1 MRKNYFLTLLLTF
14 VLGSTFGQVVLSED
28 FSYSDGSLVGNG
40 TWVST
45 SGTAGDLLVSSGQAV
60 VQHGTPS
67 EDVEIPFTSIT
78 GSVYA
83 AFDFSVDDLG
93 SPYSGGDNEYF
104 AHLDFRARMDIV
116 PPTAGGDYTVGIS
129 SSTSAAQATWAT
141 DLTFG
146 QTYRAIIR
154 YDQDTGTAQL
164 WIDATADTDTS
175 ISGSADGAT
184 TVANFELRQSDSSV
198 NETVRVDNLMIGQTF
213 DDVDTFVAQTNPT
226 LAISSPTNGST
237 IGYTDTAA
245 VKISVGNF
253 NVAPGGTGDGF
264 IKWTLNSVAQ
274 ADKFDTND
282 IAFSSTGGTTY
293 TVYVEL
299 VDNAGNPLSTP
310 VNQTVTFTVDFPCDI
325 QIGSI
330 TTTCNAETSGV
341 DTYDVSLD
349 FTGGGTTTY
358 TLTADNGTIGG
369 DNPSMMASG
378 TITISNVSEG
388 TDIVFTVKGDVSN
401 SGCDFTRNISS
412 PTCKALPFTESFD
425 YADAAILSDQ
435 ANWEITSSS
444 SDDILVASGSL
455 DYTGLKASVGNKI
468 VFDGVGSDVATRFT
482 DVTSGTVYASFL
494 FKVTAFQTG
503 SSPDTT
509 DGGYFAIVASNN
521 SFQTRIWV
529 RPNPDTSGT
538 TYDIGFG
545 SESSNPPF
553 STSTYNL
560 NDVLL
565 IVTSYN
571 VDTREINLWINP
583 DASTFENA
591 APTATLT
598 STDGDTTPP
607 SSINSFILRQDSSN
621 ETPTI
626 EMDELRIATSWAEV
640 TPKEPTASINQN
652 EIEGFAVYP
661 NPVESKTFKLSSAS
675 ITTKTVQIF
684 NVLGKEVYSTKVNGT
699 NNDIDV
705 ASLNAG
711 IYILK
716 VLENGR
722 MASKKLI
729 IR

>member
-14 VLGSTFGQVVLSED
+14 VFGFSFGQDLVITGAIDGPLPGGTPKGIELYVVNNIADLSIYGIESTTNGAAAAGAEFTFPADAVTAGTYIYVATED
-28 FSYSDGSLVGNG
+28 TNFNQYLGVTPQYINSVVGVNGDDTIILYKNGAVEDTVGRIGEDGTGQDWDYLDGWAYRNSGAGPNATFDPTEWTFSGANALDGCDKSDD
-40 TWVST
+40 
-45 SGTAGDLLVSSGQAV
+45 SGTNGECSSV
-60 VQHGTPS
+60 FPVGT
-67 EDVEIPFTSIT
+67 
-78 GSVYA
+78 
-83 AFDFSVDDLG
+83 
-93 SPYSGGDNEYF
+93 
-104 AHLDFRARMDIV
+104 
-116 PPTAGGDYTVGIS
+116 YT
-129 SSTSAAQATWAT
+129 
-141 DLTFG
+141 
-146 QTYRAIIR
+146 
-154 YDQDTGTAQL
+154 
-164 WIDATADTDTS
+164 ATAS
-175 ISGSADGAT
+175 T
-184 TVANFELRQSDSSV
+184 T
-198 NETVRVDNLMIGQTF
+198 
-213 DDVDTFVAQTNPT
+213 PT
-226 LAISSPTNGST
+226 LAISSPSNGST
-237 IGYTDTAA
+237 IGFTDTAT
-245 VKISVGNF
+245 VKFSVNNF
-253 NVAPGGTGDGF
+253 NVASGGTGDGY

-274 ADKFDTND
+274 ADKFDTDD
-282 IAFSSTGGTTY
+282 ITFSTTAGTSY
-293 TVYVEL
+293 TVYMEL
-299 VDNAGNPLSTP
+299 VDNSGNPLSTA

-325 QIGSI
+325 QVGTI
-330 TTTCNAETSGV
+330 TTSCVTETAGV
-341 DTYDVSLD
+341 DTYNVSID
-349 FTGGGTTTY
+349 FTGGGTSTY
-358 TLTADNGTIGG
+358 TLTADNGTVGG

-378 TITISNVSEG
+378 TITISGVNEG
-388 TDIVFTVKGDVSN
+388 TNIVFTVTGDAAN
-401 SGCDFTRNISS
+401 SSCDFTRNISS

-444 SDDILVASGSL
+444 SDDILVSSGSL

-538 TYDIGFG
+538 NYDIGFG

-607 SSINSFILRQDSSN
+607 SSINSFLLRQDSSN

-684 NVLGKEVYSTKVNGT
+684 NVLGKEVYSTKVNGS

-729 IR
+729 IK

>member
-14 VLGSTFGQVVLSED
+14 VFGFSFGQDLVITGAIDGPLPGGTPKGIELYVVNNIADLSIYGIESTTNGAAAAGAEFTFPADAVTAGTYIYVATED
-28 FSYSDGSLVGNG
+28 TNFNQYLGVTPQYINSVVGVNGDDTIILYKNGAVEDTVGRIGEDGTGQDWDYLDGWAYRNSGAGPNATFDPTEWTFSGANALDGCDKSDD
-40 TWVST
+40 
-45 SGTAGDLLVSSGQAV
+45 SGTNGECSSV
-60 VQHGTPS
+60 FPVGT
-67 EDVEIPFTSIT
+67 
-78 GSVYA
+78 
-83 AFDFSVDDLG
+83 
-93 SPYSGGDNEYF
+93 
-104 AHLDFRARMDIV
+104 
-116 PPTAGGDYTVGIS
+116 YT
-129 SSTSAAQATWAT
+129 
-141 DLTFG
+141 
-146 QTYRAIIR
+146 
-154 YDQDTGTAQL
+154 
-164 WIDATADTDTS
+164 ATAS
-175 ISGSADGAT
+175 T
-184 TVANFELRQSDSSV
+184 T
-198 NETVRVDNLMIGQTF
+198 
-213 DDVDTFVAQTNPT
+213 PT
-226 LAISSPTNGST
+226 LAISSPSNGST
-237 IGYTDTAA
+237 IGFTDTAT
-245 VKISVGNF
+245 VKFSVNNF
-253 NVAPGGTGDGF
+253 NVASGGTGDGY
-264 IKWTLNSVAQ
+264 IKWTLNSVVQ
-274 ADKFDTND
+274 ADKFDTDD
-282 IAFSSTGGTTY
+282 ITFSTTAGTSY
-293 TVYVEL
+293 TVYMEL
-299 VDNAGNPLSTP
+299 VDNSGNPLSTA

-325 QIGSI
+325 QVGTI
-330 TTTCNAETSGV
+330 TTSCVTETAGV
-341 DTYDVSLD
+341 DTYNVSID
-349 FTGGGTTTY
+349 FTGGGTSTY
-358 TLTADNGTIGG
+358 TLTADNGTVGG

-378 TITISNVSEG
+378 TITISGVNEG
-388 TDIVFTVKGDVSN
+388 TNIVFTVTGDAAN
-401 SGCDFTRNISS
+401 SSCDFTRNISS

-444 SDDILVASGSL
+444 SDDILVSSGSL

-503 SSPDTT
+503 SSPDTA

-521 SFQTRIWV
+521 SFQSRIWV

-607 SSINSFILRQDSSN
+607 SSINSFMLRQDSSN

-652 EIEGFAVYP
+652 EIEVFAVYP

-699 NNDIDV
+699 NNDINV

-729 IR
+729 IK

>member
-1 MRKNYFLTLLLTF
+1 MTLLLTF
-14 VLGSTFGQVVLSED
+14 VFGFSFGQDLVITGAIDGPLPGGTPKGIELYVVNNIADLSIYGIESTTNGAAAAGAEFTFPADAVTAGTYIYVATED
-28 FSYSDGSLVGNG
+28 TNFNQYLGVTPQYINSVVGVNGDDTIILYKNGVVEDTVGRIGEDGTGQDWDYLDGWAYRNSGAGPNATFDPTEWTFSGANALDGCDKSDD
-40 TWVST
+40 
-45 SGTAGDLLVSSGQAV
+45 SGTNGECSSV
-60 VQHGTPS
+60 FPVGT
-67 EDVEIPFTSIT
+67 
-78 GSVYA
+78 
-83 AFDFSVDDLG
+83 
-93 SPYSGGDNEYF
+93 
-104 AHLDFRARMDIV
+104 
-116 PPTAGGDYTVGIS
+116 YT
-129 SSTSAAQATWAT
+129 
-141 DLTFG
+141 
-146 QTYRAIIR
+146 
-154 YDQDTGTAQL
+154 
-164 WIDATADTDTS
+164 ATAS
-175 ISGSADGAT
+175 T
-184 TVANFELRQSDSSV
+184 T
-198 NETVRVDNLMIGQTF
+198 
-213 DDVDTFVAQTNPT
+213 PT
-226 LAISSPTNGST
+226 LAISSPSNGST
-237 IGYTDTAA
+237 IGFTDTAT
-245 VKISVGNF
+245 VKFSVNNF
-253 NVAPGGTGDGF
+253 NVASGGTGDGY

-274 ADKFDTND
+274 ADKFDTDD
-282 IAFSSTGGTTY
+282 ITFSTTAGTSY
-293 TVYVEL
+293 TVYMEL
-299 VDNAGNPLSTP
+299 VDNSGNPLSTA

-325 QIGSI
+325 QVGTI
-330 TTTCNAETSGV
+330 TTSCVTETAGV
-341 DTYDVSLD
+341 DTYNVSID
-349 FTGGGTTTY
+349 FTGGGTSTY
-358 TLTADNGTIGG
+358 TLTADNGTVGG

-378 TITISNVSEG
+378 TITISGVNEG
-388 TDIVFTVKGDVSN
+388 TNIVFTVTGDAAN
-401 SGCDFTRNISS
+401 SSCDFTRNISS

-607 SSINSFILRQDSSN
+607 SSINSFMLRQDSSN

-699 NNDIDV
+699 NNDINV

-729 IR
+729 IK

>member
-14 VLGSTFGQVVLSED
+14 VFGFSFGQDLVITGAIDGPLPGGTPKGIELYVVNNIADLSIYGIESTTNGAAAAGAEFTFPADAVTAGTYIYVATED
-28 FSYSDGSLVGNG
+28 TNFNQYLGVTPQYINSVVGVNGDDTIILYKNGVVEDTVGRIGEDGTGQDWDYLDGWAYRNSGAGPNATFDPTEWTFSGANALDGCDKSDD
-40 TWVST
+40 
-45 SGTAGDLLVSSGQAV
+45 SGTNGECSSV
-60 VQHGTPS
+60 FPVGT
-67 EDVEIPFTSIT
+67 
-78 GSVYA
+78 
-83 AFDFSVDDLG
+83 
-93 SPYSGGDNEYF
+93 
-104 AHLDFRARMDIV
+104 
-116 PPTAGGDYTVGIS
+116 YT
-129 SSTSAAQATWAT
+129 
-141 DLTFG
+141 
-146 QTYRAIIR
+146 
-154 YDQDTGTAQL
+154 
-164 WIDATADTDTS
+164 ATAS
-175 ISGSADGAT
+175 T
-184 TVANFELRQSDSSV
+184 T
-198 NETVRVDNLMIGQTF
+198 
-213 DDVDTFVAQTNPT
+213 PT
-226 LAISSPTNGST
+226 LAISSPSNGST
-237 IGYTDTAA
+237 IGFTDTAT
-245 VKISVGNF
+245 VKFSVNNF
-253 NVAPGGTGDGF
+253 NVAAGGTGDGY

-274 ADKFDTND
+274 ADKFDTDD
-282 IAFSSTGGTTY
+282 ITFSTTAGTSY
-293 TVYVEL
+293 TVYMEL
-299 VDNAGNPLSTP
+299 VDNSGNPLSTE

-325 QIGSI
+325 QVGTI
-330 TTTCNAETSGV
+330 TTSCVTETAGV
-341 DTYDVSLD
+341 DTYNVSID
-349 FTGGGTTTY
+349 FTGGGTSTY
-358 TLTADNGTIGG
+358 TLTADNGTVGG

-378 TITISNVSEG
+378 TITISGVNEG
-388 TDIVFTVKGDVSN
+388 TNIVFTVTGDAAN
-401 SGCDFTRNISS
+401 SSCDFTRNISS

-425 YADAAILSDQ
+425 YADASILSDQ

-444 SDDILVASGSL
+444 SDDILVSSGSL

-729 IR
+729 IK

>member
-1 MRKNYFLTLLLTF
+1 MTLLLTF
-14 VLGSTFGQVVLSED
+14 VFGFSFGQDLVITGAIDGPLPGGTPKGIELYVVNNIADLSIYGIESTTNGAAAAGAEFTFPADAVTAGTYIYVATED
-28 FSYSDGSLVGNG
+28 TNFNQYLGVTPQYINSVVGVNGDDTIILYKNGVVEDTVGRIGEDGTGQDWDYLDGWAYRNSGAGPNATFDPTEWTFSGANALDGCDKSDD
-40 TWVST
+40 
-45 SGTAGDLLVSSGQAV
+45 SGTNGECSSV
-60 VQHGTPS
+60 FPVGT
-67 EDVEIPFTSIT
+67 
-78 GSVYA
+78 
-83 AFDFSVDDLG
+83 
-93 SPYSGGDNEYF
+93 
-104 AHLDFRARMDIV
+104 
-116 PPTAGGDYTVGIS
+116 YT
-129 SSTSAAQATWAT
+129 
-141 DLTFG
+141 
-146 QTYRAIIR
+146 
-154 YDQDTGTAQL
+154 
-164 WIDATADTDTS
+164 ATAS
-175 ISGSADGAT
+175 T
-184 TVANFELRQSDSSV
+184 T
-198 NETVRVDNLMIGQTF
+198 
-213 DDVDTFVAQTNPT
+213 PT
-226 LAISSPTNGST
+226 LAISSPSNGST
-237 IGYTDTAA
+237 IGFTDTAT
-245 VKISVGNF
+245 VKFSVNNF
-253 NVAPGGTGDGF
+253 NVASGGTGDGY

-274 ADKFDTND
+274 ADKFDTDD
-282 IAFSSTGGTTY
+282 ITFSTTAGTSY
-293 TVYVEL
+293 TVYMEL
-299 VDNAGNPLSTP
+299 VDNSGNPLSTA

-325 QIGSI
+325 QVGTI
-330 TTTCNAETSGV
+330 TTSCVTETAGV
-341 DTYDVSLD
+341 DTYNVSID
-349 FTGGGTTTY
+349 FTGGGTSTY
-358 TLTADNGTIGG
+358 TLTADNGTVGG

-378 TITISNVSEG
+378 TITISGVNEG
-388 TDIVFTVKGDVSN
+388 TNIVFTVTGDAAN
-401 SGCDFTRNISS
+401 SSCDFTRNISS

-444 SDDILVASGSL
+444 SDDILVSSGSL

-503 SSPDTT
+503 SSPDTA

-607 SSINSFILRQDSSN
+607 SSINSFMLRQDSSN

-699 NNDIDV
+699 NNDINV

-729 IR
+729 IK